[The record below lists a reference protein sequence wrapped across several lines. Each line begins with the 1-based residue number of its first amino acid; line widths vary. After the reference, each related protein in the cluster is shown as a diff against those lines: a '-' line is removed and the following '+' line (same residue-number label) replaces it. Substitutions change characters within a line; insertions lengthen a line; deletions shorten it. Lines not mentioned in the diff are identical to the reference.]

1 MTRTSV
7 ARVVILLLAGTG
19 LVSWLVYATRP
30 DAQVH
35 ARETQR
41 ANSIEPNALVPAT
54 QSDTESSAADI
65 ETTPASDETAPA
77 EIVPGA
83 PRSATRR
90 TLIENVAGPEPLP
103 GLTPAA
109 ILQNMRSAVR
119 DYGARFGGNPF
130 GNNREITAK
139 LNGGN
144 SKQIV
149 FLKEEDGMRINQR
162 GELVDNWGTPF
173 FFHQIS
179 GAEMEIR
186 SAGPDRKMWTADDLV
201 LK

>member
-1 MTRTSV
+1 MKGPQL
-7 ARVVILLLAGTG
+7 ARISLLLLAGAG
-19 LVSWLVYATRP
+19 LVSWLIYSTRP
-30 DAQVH
+30 EAQVH
-35 ARETQR
+35 ALEAQHAESTSAGSLASTNQPD
-41 ANSIEPNALVPAT
+41 A
-54 QSDTESSAADI
+54 ESSAT
-65 ETTPASDETAPA
+65 ETELAPPSNETEPV

-83 PRSATRR
+83 PRTATRR
-90 TLIENVAGPEPLP
+90 TPIENVAGPEPLP

-109 ILQNMRSAVR
+109 VLQNMRSAVR
-119 DYGARFGGNPF
+119 DYGARFGGNPI

-144 SKQIV
+144 PNQIV

-162 GELVDNWGTPF
+162 GELIDNWGTPF

-179 GAEMEIR
+179 GTEMEIR
-186 SAGPDRKMWTADDLV
+186 SAGPDRKMWTSDDLV

>member
-1 MTRTSV
+1 MRRREL
-7 ARVVILLLAGTG
+7 ARIFLLLIAVAG

-30 DAQVH
+30 EAHVH
-35 ARETQR
+35 ARETHR
-41 ANSIEPNALVPAT
+41 ANSTEPNALVATT
-54 QSDTESSAADI
+54 QSDTDGSAADI
-65 ETTPASDETAPA
+65 EAIPASDETAPS
-77 EIVPGA
+77 EIVPGR
-83 PRSATRR
+83 PRTATRR
-90 TLIENVAGPEPLP
+90 TLIENVPGPEPLP

-109 ILQNMRSAVR
+109 VLQNMRSAIR

-162 GELVDNWGTPF
+162 GELIDNWGTPF

-179 GAEMEIR
+179 GTETEIR

>member
-1 MTRTSV
+1 MTRPELGRISL
-7 ARVVILLLAGTG
+7 LLLAGAG

-30 DAQVH
+30 EAQIH
-35 ARETQR
+35 ARESRSARSLDAT
-41 ANSIEPNALVPAT
+41 APAPLSEPAESPI
-54 QSDTESSAADI
+54 TEV
-65 ETTPASDETAPA
+65 ETAPASSETEPA

-83 PRSATRR
+83 SRSPTHRTR
-90 TLIENVAGPEPLP
+90 IENVVGPEPLP

-109 ILQNMRSAVR
+109 VLQNMRSAVR
-119 DYGARFGGNPF
+119 DYGARFGGNPI

-144 SKQIV
+144 PRQIV

-162 GELVDNWGTPF
+162 GELIDNWGTPF

-179 GAEMEIR
+179 GTEMEIR
-186 SAGPDRKMWTADDLV
+186 SAGPDRKMWTADDLI
-201 LK
+201 LR

>member
-1 MTRTSV
+1 MRRPELTRS
-7 ARVVILLLAGTG
+7 AIFLAIGSCLLL
-19 LVSWLVYATRP
+19 WLVYATRP
-30 DAQVH
+30 EAQIH
-35 ARETQR
+35 ALEAQPAKSAPVPLDLATNQ
-41 ANSIEPNALVPAT
+41 PAT
-54 QSDTESSAADI
+54 ENAAEENDNVSSL
-65 ETTPASDETAPA
+65 TPLT
-77 EIVPGA
+77 EIVPTGNH
-83 PRSATRR
+83 SALRHVP
-90 TLIENVAGPEPLP
+90 IENVTGPEPLP

-109 ILQNMRSAVR
+109 VLENMRGVIR

-144 SKQIV
+144 PKQIV
-149 FLKEEDGMRINQR
+149 FLKEEDGMRINER
-162 GELVDNWGTPF
+162 GELIDNWGTPF

-179 GAEMEIR
+179 GTEMEIH

>member
-1 MTRTSV
+1 MRREEL
-7 ARVVILLLAGTG
+7 ARISLLLLAGAG
-19 LVSWLVYATRP
+19 LVSWLTYATRP

-35 ARETQR
+35 ALEAHSSKLADASTH
-41 ANSIEPNALVPAT
+41 ASTT
-54 QSDTESSAADI
+54 QSDSETSATQTE
-65 ETTPASDETAPA
+65 PAPVSDESDPA
-77 EIVPGA
+77 EIVPGG
-83 PRSATRR
+83 PRTNARR
-90 TLIENVAGPEPLP
+90 TSLENVVGPEPLP

-109 ILQNMRSAVR
+109 VMQNMRSAVR

-144 SKQIV
+144 PRQIV
-149 FLKEEDGMRINQR
+149 FLKEDDGMRINQR
-162 GELVDNWGTPF
+162 GELIDNWGTPF

-179 GAEMEIR
+179 GTDMEIR
-186 SAGPDRKMWTADDLV
+186 SAGPDRKMWTADDLI